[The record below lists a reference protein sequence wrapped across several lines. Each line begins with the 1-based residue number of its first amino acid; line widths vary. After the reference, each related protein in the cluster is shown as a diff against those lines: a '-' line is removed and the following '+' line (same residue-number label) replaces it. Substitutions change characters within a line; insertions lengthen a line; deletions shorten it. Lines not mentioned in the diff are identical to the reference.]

1 MSQGLEHPQ
10 QETEDPMKTVKLE
23 EFLHDKKTRREVLQ
37 SLENGGLVCLPC
49 NGTYRILADL
59 QNVDAVTSLFQS
71 KRRVRKAPA
80 LVFIHHKSTLSEVCD
95 DIDPKAQKL
104 ADSLW
109 PGPLTL
115 LIPTHKNLPRKI
127 TKQLD
132 GGRGNKIGVRIPEQ
146 AWLRS
151 LIQEFGRP
159 LLVSSA
165 NREKK
170 GGETS
175 PAQIRKNFTREVDVF
190 IEDGELKP
198 VGGSTVVEII
208 DGEARIVRAG
218 ALEDHFIH
226 ECVASL

>member
-1 MSQGLEHPQ
+1 
-10 QETEDPMKTVKLE
+10 MKTVKLE
-23 EFLHDKKTRREVLQ
+23 EFLHDKKTRREVIQ
-37 SLENGGLVCLPC
+37 SLERGGLVCLPC
-49 NGTYRILADL
+49 NGTYRIIADL
-59 QNVDAVTSLFQS
+59 QNVDAVTLLFQS

-80 LVFIHHKSTLSEVCD
+80 LVFVHHKSQLAEVSD
-95 DIDPKAQKL
+95 EIDPTAQQL

-115 LIPTHKNLPRKI
+115 LIPTNKNLPRKI

-132 GGRGNKIGVRIPEQ
+132 GGRGNKVGVRIPEQ

-159 LLVSSA
+159 VLVSSA

-175 PAQIRKNFTREVDVF
+175 PAQIRKNFTREVDFF

-198 VGGSTVVEII
+198 AGGSTVVEVLE
-208 DGEARIVRAG
+208 GEARIVRSG
-218 ALEDHFIH
+218 ALEEHFIK